1 MKVEGLKE
9 AWIEALESDEFEQG
23 TGALRVDGKYCCLGV
38 LCEVARTKFGLNIDV
53 VPQIE
58 NFNEYVDYDKYVSPY
73 GDSFVYNGD
82 EVSGDWEI
90 LPVGLAEWAGIEVNP
105 EVYSPEDER
114 KVRLSDLNDGGS
126 SFREIAKLIKESD
139 L

>member
-1 MKVEGLKE
+1 MREGLKE
-9 AWIEALESDEFEQG
+9 AWSEALESDKFEQG
-23 TGALRVDGKYCCLGV
+23 TGALRENGKHCCLGV
-38 LCEVARTKFGLNIDV
+38 LCEVARTKFDLDIEVIPQAEVYDDV
-53 VPQIE
+53 YGGAGEV
-58 NFNEYVDYDKYVSPY
+58 NGSYD
-73 GDSFVYNGD
+73 GDTFAYDGD
-82 EVSGDWEI
+82 QDWEV
-90 LPVGLAEWAGIEVNP
+90 LPVTVAEWAGIEVNP